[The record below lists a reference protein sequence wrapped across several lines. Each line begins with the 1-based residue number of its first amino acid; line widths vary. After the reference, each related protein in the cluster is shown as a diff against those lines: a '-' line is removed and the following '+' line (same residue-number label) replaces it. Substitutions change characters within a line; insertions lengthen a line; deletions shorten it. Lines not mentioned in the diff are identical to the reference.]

1 MIPLEE
7 LTVTNQ
13 TTVANFDIETL
24 TPIFNF
30 VLKGVKHE
38 DREEVKSE
46 AVLRILTAI
55 DKRQVK
61 KDVFTFSHTVVQ
73 RAVYD
78 YYRKNNRMITKN
90 STLVNYCDGADEE
103 QGSTIDF
110 FSYAT
115 EEVGY
120 GLSDVKT
127 DYLNNHSE
135 FTPQQ
140 RRIIDFMLFTEG
152 GIDMKPTEISN
163 LLGLDKS
170 HASRA
175 MSKLKKLCQS

>member
-1 MIPLEE
+1 M
-7 LTVTNQ
+7 TTQ
-13 TTVANFDIETL
+13 TTVANFDINSL
-24 TPIFNF
+24 KPIFSF
-30 VLKGVKHE
+30 VLKGVRQE
-38 DREEVKSE
+38 DREEVKAE

-55 DKRQVK
+55 DKGQVK
-61 KDVFTFSHTVVQ
+61 KDIFTFSHTVVQ

-103 QGSTIDF
+103 QGSTVDF

-127 DYLNNHSE
+127 DYLNNLSE

-140 RRIIDFMLFTEG
+140 RKIIDFMLFTEEG
-152 GIDMKPTEISN
+152 MDMKPTEISN

-175 MSKLKKLCQS
+175 MNKLKKVCQG

>member
-1 MIPLEE
+1 MKIQP
-7 LTVTNQ
+7 
-13 TTVANFDIETL
+13 TVASFDIESL

-30 VLKGVKHE
+30 VLKGVKFE

-55 DKRQVK
+55 DKGQVK

-78 YYRKNNRMITKN
+78 YYRKNNRMIWKN
-90 STLVNYCDGADEE
+90 STLVNYCDGADEDR
-103 QGSTIDF
+103 GSTIDYF
-110 FSYAT
+110 TYAT

-120 GLSDVKT
+120 SLSDVKM
-127 DYLNNHSE
+127 DYLNSLSK

-140 RRIIDFMLFTEG
+140 RRIIDFMLFTKEG
-152 GIDMKPTEISN
+152 MDMRPSEIASF
-163 LLGLDKS
+163 LGMNKS

-175 MSKLKKLCQS
+175 MSKLKKVCQV